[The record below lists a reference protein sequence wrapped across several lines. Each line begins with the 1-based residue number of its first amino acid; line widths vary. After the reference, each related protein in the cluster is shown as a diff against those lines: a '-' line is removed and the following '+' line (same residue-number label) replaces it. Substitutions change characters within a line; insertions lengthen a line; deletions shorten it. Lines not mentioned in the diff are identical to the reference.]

1 MRNRICCNS
10 TLSLSVIPE
19 QREWSNNNGDLSSKH
34 PIEVDSWSLDR
45 RPALHNNNN
54 NNNSRT
60 AAIGS
65 GKLTMPQP
73 LPVMCTPESRR
84 IPSHPTAT
92 YSASAQLFTSSTPTS
107 SSSKLAY
114 ICLFVCLYVY
124 WGGGMI

>member
-19 QREWSNNNGDLSSKH
+19 QR
-34 PIEVDSWSLDR
+34 
-45 RPALHNNNN
+45 
-54 NNNSRT
+54 

-114 ICLFVCLYVY
+114 ICLFFYLYVY